1 MTIKIENASR
11 MVLRDDKQQRF
22 TAAWMLVVGGLIL
35 TFIVSHFIVVP
46 MFAGLGLAGVGVFIL
61 FTTKRL
67 TIELD
72 KATGRIHV
80 RLDGLKQKEE
90 KDLGMAQITK
100 VVLRRLMQTST
111 VSASR
116 GLAHARNY
124 YQFTL
129 VFVIDQTVE
138 LPFDFGHVACGITN
152 LILSPDQRMREDAA
166 QIARFIGAPLEVAQ
180 P

>member
-11 MVLRDDKQQRF
+11 MVLQDNKQPRIL
-22 TAAWMLVVGGLIL
+22 AAWMLVAGGLIL
-35 TFIVSHFIVVP
+35 TFIVSHYIVVP
-46 MFAGLGLAGVGVFIL
+46 MFAGLGLVGVGAFIL
-61 FTTKRL
+61 FTTKRV

-80 RLDGLKQKEE
+80 LLADLKRKEE
-90 KDLGMAQITK
+90 RDVGMAQISK
-100 VVLRRLMQTST
+100 VVLRKLMQTST
-111 VSASR
+111 VSAPR

-129 VFVIDQTVE
+129 VFVIAEKGE
-138 LPFDFGHVACGITN
+138 LGFDFGQVTCGITN
-152 LILSPDQRMREDAA
+152 LILSPDAQMREDAA